1 MLAYVTRT
9 NVGNGR
15 ENNEDF
21 CLASP
26 EQNLWILADGV
37 GGADAGEV
45 ASKLVSEAIMADIAS
60 GQSVEEAIKTAHLL
74 VKKSPALGVGKEG
87 MASTVVVLLVDG
99 DYCQISWVGDSRA
112 YSWHPEWGLKQQTHD
127 HSLVQ
132 KLVDEGIIK
141 TQDAAAHPQRN
152 LILQALGQTDLS
164 SPDVGT
170 VRHNILVG
178 EKLLLCSDGL
188 TDYVTDEVISDIFRR
203 TDSGI
208 KIADQLIEKA
218 LGNGGQDN
226 VTITIVNLSPP
237 GKHTT
242 QGMKAKTIRD
252 GVRRAN
258 LRKTTP
264 WLALIFTAVLATIFW
279 ASR

>member
-1 MLAYVTRT
+1 MR
-9 NVGNGR
+9 R
-15 ENNEDF
+15 
-21 CLASP
+21 
-26 EQNLWILADGV
+26 
-37 GGADAGEV
+37 
-45 ASKLVSEAIMADIAS
+45 
-60 GQSVEEAIKTAHLL
+60 
-74 VKKSPALGVGKEG
+74 
-87 MASTVVVLLVDG
+87 
-99 DYCQISWVGDSRA
+99 
-112 YSWHPEWGLKQQTHD
+112 
-127 HSLVQ
+127 
-132 KLVDEGIIK
+132 
-141 TQDAAAHPQRN
+141 
-152 LILQALGQTDLS
+152 
-164 SPDVGT
+164 
-170 VRHNILVG
+170 NILVG

-203 TDSGI
+203 TDSDI

-237 GKHTT
+237 GKQTT